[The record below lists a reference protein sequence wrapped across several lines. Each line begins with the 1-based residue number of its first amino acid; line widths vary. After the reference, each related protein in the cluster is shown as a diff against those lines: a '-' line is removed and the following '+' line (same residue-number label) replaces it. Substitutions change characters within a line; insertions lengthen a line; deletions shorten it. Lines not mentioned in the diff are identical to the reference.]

1 MKNYGKMLRKRI
13 YAEIDDF
20 EKMDKVEALFEQ
32 PLPPLPTLEPRPK
45 KARQGFSEFYI
56 MKINNIDFKLSINF
70 KYEKNFQ
77 IRKKL

>member
-45 KARQGFSEFYI
+45 KARQGFS
-56 MKINNIDFKLSINF
+56 
-70 KYEKNFQ
+70 
-77 IRKKL
+77 

>member
-1 MKNYGKMLRKRI
+1 MNESQKEIFLNKTWTWIEQNVENLSLKNYGKMLRKRI

-45 KARQGFSEFYI
+45 KARQGFS
-56 MKINNIDFKLSINF
+56 
-70 KYEKNFQ
+70 
-77 IRKKL
+77 